1 MGSMWMTSCF
11 CWRSSCCNVLS
22 WLLCKQ
28 YALPPKRCCRGY
40 KGAVQKSTSDLA
52 PELYLTV
59 SSLINTIHPEGSPGS
74 CWGWTPASMGM
85 SLGKLWE
92 LVKDRE
98 AWRAVVHGV
107 AKSRTWLSDW
117 TELHWWI
124 GDLVQLWY
132 QWSQEWNLIYTCT
145 YWGPLSL
152 APCLPSTKT
161 LQEISLCLFISALS
175 FPC

>member
-59 SSLINTIHPEGSPGS
+59 SSLIDAIHPEGSPGS

-98 AWRAVVHGV
+98 AWRVAVHGV
-107 AKSRTWLSDW
+107 VNSRTWLSDW
-117 TELHWWI
+117 TELLNTSDIFILPLQDDFLGIIFKI
-124 GDLVQLWY
+124 GQYATYPIFYIILL
-132 QWSQEWNLIYTCT
+132 TC
-145 YWGPLSL
+145 
-152 APCLPSTKT
+152 
-161 LQEISLCLFISALS
+161 
-175 FPC
+175 